1 MEEITE
7 PKDKKDF
14 SMRKNKTIKV
24 GDSVQVATSGDSSD
38 RFGTITQIN
47 IATDKNDIAGENG
60 IRVNELDLE
69 LNYVGSISFKND
81 DSFPDEYWSYFYQ
94 IKDIYGHSEDEYEL
108 HKYERA
114 A

>member
-1 MEEITE
+1 MFMEEIKE
-7 PKDKKDF
+7 QGIF

-94 IKDIYGHSEDEYEL
+94 IKDIYGHSEDDYDVYKYEL
-108 HKYERA
+108 RA
-114 A
+114 